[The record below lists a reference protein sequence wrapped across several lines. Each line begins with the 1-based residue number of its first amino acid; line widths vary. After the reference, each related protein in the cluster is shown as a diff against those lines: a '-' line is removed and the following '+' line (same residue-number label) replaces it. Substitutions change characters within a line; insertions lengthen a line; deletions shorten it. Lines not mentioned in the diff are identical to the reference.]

1 MQWAKQTDE
10 ELERTRLG
18 VFGKLHNIDMFHI
31 AETSIKQMQSL
42 QKSKV
47 SIYQIVEDESDYG
60 LSGDELE
67 YSSRTKN
74 QKEKKINVFAYGH
87 HKMRTHE
94 HMSIIK
100 CFSIRLVKL
109 GCFK

>member
-67 YSSRTKN
+67 DSSRTKN
-74 QKEKKINVFAYGH
+74 HKEKKINVFTYEH
-87 HKMRTHE
+87 HKMRTHK
-94 HMSIIK
+94 HYKM
-100 CFSIRLVKL
+100 
-109 GCFK
+109 FKP